1 MCPLHFGCFG
11 RYDLTRSEQRRSS
24 RVVGV
29 PALKIG
35 IQLASLRQPFKQA
48 LLTANRL
55 GAQAVEIDARRE
67 LKPVELTQSAL
78 RQIRKTFE
86 DLNLRVSAVRYQ
98 TRRGYDVA
106 DALEDRVAGTKSAM
120 KMAQMLGSAVVV
132 NQVGRVPQKTDSP
145 EWNLLV
151 QALTDIGNYGQ
162 HYGAL
167 LAAETGTESGADLAR
182 LLAAIPQ
189 GTIGVDLNPGNLIVN
204 DHSPLEVVE
213 TVGDAIL
220 HVHASDG
227 VRDLAR
233 GRGIEVPL
241 GRGSADYP
249 ALLGALEERNYRGY
263 FTIQRTGAEDPV
275 FESGQAV
282 NYLRSL

>member
-1 MCPLHFGCFG
+1 M
-11 RYDLTRSEQRRSS
+11 
-24 RVVGV
+24 

-67 LKPVELTQSAL
+67 VKPVELTQSAL

-120 KMAQMLGSAVVV
+120 KMAQMLGANVVV
-132 NQVGRVPQKTDSP
+132 NQVGRVPEKADSP

-151 QALTDIGNYGQ
+151 QALTDIGNHGQ

-167 LAAETGTESGADLAR
+167 LAAETGTESGSDLAR
-182 LLAAIPQ
+182 LLAAIPR

-204 DHSPLEVVE
+204 GHSPLEVVE

-275 FESGQAV
+275 FESGQAI